1 MDVTA
6 ALDIAAGLVL
16 MYLVLSLLCT
26 NVNEFIAG
34 IFRLRANTLQAA
46 MQQLIDDPNLKT
58 LFDNH
63 GLIDGAKVA
72 ASGGAKQRTA
82 ATAATAAA
90 AAASVVPPSIIA
102 MLNPVEAALPKVQGA
117 LSHWWNNTS
126 PSYPSYLSGRN
137 VALALIG
144 SLDPAKPVLDMDGVK
159 AAVGALP
166 DSNIRD
172 TLLASIVEADGKI
185 EKFRDSVATWFDGSM
200 DRLSG
205 AYKRNLQMI
214 SLIVG
219 LLIASAFNADTLKV
233 GNALWHDRSLA
244 QAIAQSAPTFV
255 KAHCATQDCQNQ
267 EASAATIQSA
277 VDSFN
282 GLENNL
288 RAFAIGW
295 TTSDPVFSCK
305 PAPAD
310 QMLDCHQIAWLW
322 KIAGLLVTAI
332 ALSLGAPFWFDLLQ
346 KIMNFRATGAEPK
359 KSAAA

>member
-26 NVNEFIAG
+26 NLNEFIASF
-34 IFRLRANTLQAA
+34 FRLRANTLQAA
-46 MQQLIDDPNLKT
+46 MQQLIDDPDLKT

-63 GLIDGAKVA
+63 GLIDGSRVA
-72 ASGGAKQRTA
+72 AAGGQKQRTA
-82 ATAATAAA
+82 QPPAATAAVA
-90 AAASVVPPSIIA
+90 AAIAKPPAFIA
-102 MLNPVEAALPKVQGA
+102 LLNPVQAALPKVQGA
-117 LSHWWNNTS
+117 LSHWWNATS
-126 PSYPSYLSGRN
+126 RSYPSYLSGRN
-137 VALALIG
+137 VALALMG
-144 SLDPAKPVLDMDGVK
+144 SLDPAKPVLDMDGIK

-172 TLLASIVEADGKI
+172 ALLASIVEADGKI

-205 AYKRNLQMI
+205 AYKRNLQLI
-214 SLIVG
+214 SLAVG
-219 LLIASAFNADTLKV
+219 LLVAVAFNADTLKV
-233 GNALWHDRSLA
+233 GNALWHDRSLS
-244 QAIAQSAPTFV
+244 QAIAQSAPAFV
-255 KAHCATQDCQNQ
+255 KVHCATQDCLNTG
-267 EASAATIQSA
+267 ASTATLKSA

-288 RAFAIGW
+288 RGFAIGW
-295 TTSDPVFSCK
+295 TASERVFVCTTEK
-305 PAPAD
+305 G
-310 QMLDCHQIAWLW
+310 QTLDCHTIAWLW
-322 KIAGLLVTAI
+322 KIAGLLITAI

-359 KSAAA
+359 KSATA